1 MERELLLL
9 GLLRRQDMHG
19 YQLHEFIEQN
29 LDTCVELKKST
40 AYYLLDKL
48 ADEGL
53 IGESGEQVGNR
64 PQRRVYH
71 LTAEGEAR
79 FQELLRLNLASY
91 IPARFG
97 GMVGLAFLDD
107 IGSQEARDLL
117 RERRQKLAQALAEAQ
132 NVPMHHGSQQ
142 LVIDHQVAHL
152 TAELAW
158 LDALIEEIDIAEN
171 SL

>member
-53 IGESGEQVGNR
+53 VGENGERVGNR

-117 RERRQKLAQALAEAQ
+117 RERRQKLAQALVEAQ
-132 NVPMHHGSQQ
+132 NVPIHHGSQQ

-152 TAELAW
+152 NAELAW

>member
-19 YQLHEFIEQN
+19 YQLHEIIEEN
-29 LDTCVELKKST
+29 LNTCVELKKST

-48 ADEGL
+48 AEEGL
-53 IGESGEQVGNR
+53 VGESEERVGNR
-64 PQRRVYH
+64 PQRRVYC

-79 FQELLRLNLASY
+79 FQDLLRANLANY

-107 IGSQEARDLL
+107 IGSHEARDLL
-117 RERRQKLAQALAEAQ
+117 RERRQKLAEALVEAQ
-132 NVPMHHGSQQ
+132 NVPMHRGSQQ

-152 TAELAW
+152 KAELAW
-158 LDALIEEIDIAEN
+158 LDALIEEIDIVEN